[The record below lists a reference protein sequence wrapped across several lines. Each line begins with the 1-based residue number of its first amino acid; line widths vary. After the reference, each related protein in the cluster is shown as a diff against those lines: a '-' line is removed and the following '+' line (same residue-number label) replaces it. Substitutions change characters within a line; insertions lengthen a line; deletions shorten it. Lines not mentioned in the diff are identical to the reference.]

1 MTFVKFTKGV
11 FKMVT
16 GPLGVLEEW
25 AQEPLRKWEFKRQE
39 EAKDRDLQREIKRQT
54 EAQRIQSE
62 IAKDEASHKADLE
75 IRMQTEI
82 NRINAE
88 TEEWQKDKQLERQ
101 TKVLDAIKKYQKE
114 LMELNTNTIR
124 AIGEMDID
132 LRRKAQDLVLEK
144 TKEYKLLQDEA
155 QQEAEQEI
163 DRIVQKYAS
172 NERVMNIMLT
182 ATEAKLTNIIES
194 CSRFMHEL
202 SDDIQKMNEN
212 INLLTQRG
220 QSFVY
225 NQLDRI
231 SNGNPALLDNNKVED
246 AEAEI
251 VD

>member
-1 MTFVKFTKGV
+1 MAFVKFAKGV

-62 IAKDEASHKADLE
+62 IAKDEASHKTDLE

>member
-1 MTFVKFTKGV
+1 MAFVQFAKGI

-172 NERVMNIMLT
+172 NERVMSIMLT

-246 AEAEI
+246 AEAEA

>member
-1 MTFVKFTKGV
+1 MAFVKFAKGV
-11 FKMVT
+11 LKMVT
-16 GPLGVLEEW
+16 GPVGVLEEW
-25 AQEPLRKWEFKRQE
+25 AQEPLRIWEFKRQE

-163 DRIVQKYAS
+163 ERIVQKYAS

>member
-1 MTFVKFTKGV
+1 MAFVQFAKGI

-101 TKVLDAIKKYQKE
+101 TKVLEQ
-114 LMELNTNTIR
+114 
-124 AIGEMDID
+124 
-132 LRRKAQDLVLEK
+132 LVRWILTFVEK
-144 TKEYKLLQDEA
+144 LK
-155 QQEAEQEI
+155 I
-163 DRIVQKYAS
+163 
-172 NERVMNIMLT
+172 
-182 ATEAKLTNIIES
+182 
-194 CSRFMHEL
+194 
-202 SDDIQKMNEN
+202 
-212 INLLTQRG
+212 
-220 QSFVY
+220 
-225 NQLDRI
+225 
-231 SNGNPALLDNNKVED
+231 
-246 AEAEI
+246 
-251 VD
+251 

>member
-1 MTFVKFTKGV
+1 MGFVQFTKGI
-11 FKMVT
+11 FKIVT

-25 AQEPLRKWEFKRQE
+25 AQEPLRNWEFKRQE

-155 QQEAEQEI
+155 QQEAEQEL

-172 NERVMNIMLT
+172 NERVMNIMVK

-194 CSRFMHEL
+194 CTRFMHEL

-212 INLLTQRG
+212 INMLTQRG